1 MPSRRKAFRLHARS
15 EGKDSKGLKMQHAM
29 PQPCLSP
36 HARQQRMDK
45 EPSAPWRQLTTAE
58 HHFRGRCG
66 DNSPPRNITAGGAM
80 GRTAAPSALSV
91 QPRKTQRQTKGN

>member
-1 MPSRRKAFRLHARS
+1 MTSRRKELQLHARC

-45 EPSAPWRQLTTAE
+45 EPSAQWRQLTTTE
-58 HHFRGRCG
+58 HHFREHHGG
-66 DNSPPRNITAGGAM
+66 NSPRRNITSGGAV

-91 QPRKTQRQTKGN
+91 QPGKTQRQTKGN